1 MVAPGP
7 GRAVGR
13 SPCWPLQC
21 LMCRW
26 SALSSAGLGPAVS
39 VFVSASALPSAGAA
53 ASGSR
58 GHTQYHCGLK
68 DIFDFSFSIESWTL
82 FFSLFFFIIS

>member
-13 SPCWPLQC
+13 GPCWPLQC

-26 SALSSAGLGPAVS
+26 SALSSAGLEPAVS
-39 VFVSASALPSAGAA
+39 ASASALPPAGAA

-58 GHTQYHCGLK
+58 GHTQYHCGFLLALK
-68 DIFDFSFSIESWTL
+68 AGHYSFQDL
-82 FFSLFFFIIS
+82 IIS